1 MRCGSRGAVAG
12 RVLIR
17 VEGATADAGKGHGVG
32 EGILQCEGRV
42 AMDSFFSVFSVWVRW
57 PGLQGKSH
65 SVRRLELL
73 MGPAV
78 AHWFSS

>member
-1 MRCGSRGAVAG
+1 MQERG
-12 RVLIR
+12 
-17 VEGATADAGKGHGVG
+17 TASAKVFSNVKGG
-32 EGILQCEGRV
+32 V